1 MKNDVSDAIC
11 MYRYRLS
18 YKFVGGIVMGVY
30 RVHSS

>member
-11 MYRYRLS
+11 MYRCRFI
-18 YKFVGGIVMGVY
+18 YKFVGGIVLGVY